1 MSTTTDTIVTTEL
14 PAAGTY
20 GIDASHSHLG
30 FKVRH
35 LMVSKVRGRFAD
47 FEGTVTIADNP
58 VESSL
63 EVVVQLASIDTKDAG
78 RDEHLRSAD
87 FFNVETTPTMTYSS
101 TGVRESGKGTFVVDG
116 DLTLNGITKPVAL
129 AVELEGVTTDPW
141 GNERAG
147 FSATTSIDR
156 EEFGV
161 TWNQAL
167 ETGGVMLGKKIDI
180 EIEAEIVKQA

>member
-1 MSTTTDTIVTTEL
+1 MSTIDTIVTTDL

-20 GIDASHSHLG
+20 AFDASHSHVG

-58 VESSL
+58 LESSV

-78 RDEHLRSAD
+78 RDEHLRGAD
-87 FFNVETTPTMTYSS
+87 FFNVETNPTMTYSS
-101 TGVRESGKGTFVVDG
+101 TGVRESGKGAFVVDG
-116 DLTLNGITKPVAL
+116 NLTLNGITKPVSLAL
-129 AVELEGVTTDPW
+129 ELEGVTTDPW
-141 GNERAG
+141 GNLRAG
-147 FSATTSIDR
+147 FNATTSIDR
-156 EEFGV
+156 EDFGL

-167 ETGGVMLGKKIDI
+167 ETGGVMVAKKVDI